1 MRGTPATPMLTT
13 CRIGIIPAHAGN
25 TRVRSGRARRLSD
38 HPRACGEHNMR
49 SYQYW
54 MYRGSSPRMRGTLGI
69 SMFSHTND
77 GIIPAH
83 TGNTSTAM
91 WASACSRDHPRACG
105 EHVGLKLAA
114 VPLSGSSPRMRG
126 TRRRA
131 ELMRG
136 GYGIIPAHAGNTCC
150 LHAQSSTHRDHPRAC
165 GEHITRTFPAHYGRG
180 SSPRMRGTRIM
191 ALSGTIT
198 GGIIPAHAGNTC
210 LEAPSHFRQEDH
222 PRACGEHGA
231 LHCPAPP
238 RPGSSPRMRGTLP
251 FADRDVDCLGI
262 IPAHAGNTSRLR
274 EFRRTRR
281 DHPRACGEHFPIVA
295 CCGMAWGSSPRM
307 RGTRKDSP
315 LRRCHSGIIP
325 AHAGSTFHGS

>member
-1 MRGTPATPMLTT
+1 MSNWDHPRTCGEHEAAVTGGLTDAGSSPRMRGTPSG
-13 CRIGIIPAHAGN
+13 CRRPTWPPRIIPAHAGN

-83 TGNTSTAM
+83 AGNTSTAM

-136 GYGIIPAHAGNTCC
+136 GYGIIPAHAGNTRC

-165 GEHITRTFPAHYGRG
+165 GEHLILWCRVRRGVG
-180 SSPRMRGTRIM
+180 SSPRMRGTQTCLTKRVGFI
-191 ALSGTIT
+191 
-198 GGIIPAHAGNTC
+198 GIIPAHAGNTR
-210 LEAPSHFRQEDH
+210 AVKRFTKYGRDH
-222 PRACGEHGA
+222 PRACGEHPVIA
-231 LHCPAPP
+231 FHDRRAQ
-238 RPGSSPRMRGTLP
+238 GSSPRMRGTLWALLAP
-251 FADRDVDCLGI
+251 DRKRGI
-262 IPAHAGNTSRLR
+262 IPAHAGNTYYDR
-274 EFRRTRR
+274 EYYPPLR
-281 DHPRACGEHFPIVA
+281 DHPRACGEHKHV
-295 CCGMAWGSSPRM
+295 
-307 RGTRKDSP
+307 
-315 LRRCHSGIIP
+315 
-325 AHAGSTFHGS
+325 